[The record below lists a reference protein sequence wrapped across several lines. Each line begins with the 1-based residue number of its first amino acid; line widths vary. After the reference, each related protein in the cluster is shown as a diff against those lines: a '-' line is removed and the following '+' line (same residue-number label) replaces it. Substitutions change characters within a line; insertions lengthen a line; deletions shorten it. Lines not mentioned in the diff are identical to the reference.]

1 MDKRRIAV
9 VTGSRAE
16 YGLLT
21 PLLRRLRLRD
31 GVTLQLVV
39 TSSHLS
45 EEFGCT
51 YGEIERDGF
60 PVAARVQML
69 PDDDGA
75 FATIR
80 AIARGVCGSGEV
92 LDRLK
97 PDLLVLTGDR
107 YEMLAAAQAALV
119 MRLPVGHIF
128 GGDTTAGAFDE
139 AIRHSI
145 SKMAHLHFVSNEL
158 AARRVRQLGE
168 DPTTIFNVGSLGVD
182 AILQTPL
189 LSQAEVERQLGF
201 RLRRRNL
208 LVTFHPVTLTEDS
221 GLSQC
226 QALLQALDRLGDRFG
241 FVFTM
246 PNADPGG
253 RRLAREIEAFVSGRT
268 HARAYASLGREL
280 YLSTMAQV
288 DAVIGNSSSGL
299 YEAPTLKRATV
310 NVGDR
315 QQGRIMAESVLS
327 CEAEPGQ
334 IIRAIENAIKLDCSA
349 VINPYGDGHAAERIV
364 AELLRPRDQARLVK
378 KTFHDLCS

>member
-1 MDKRRIAV
+1 MESRRIAV

-21 PLLRRLRLRD
+21 PLLKRFRIRD
-31 GVTLQLVV
+31 DVTLQLVV
-39 TSSHLS
+39 TGSHLS
-45 EEFGCT
+45 EEFGRT
-51 YGEIERDGF
+51 DREIERDGF
-60 PVAARVQML
+60 PVAARVEMV

-75 FATIR
+75 SSTIR
-80 AIARGVCGSGEV
+80 AIARGVAGFGEA
-92 LDRLK
+92 LKRLN

-145 SKMAHLHFVSNEL
+145 SKMSHLHFVCNEA

-168 DPTTIFNVGSLGVD
+168 DPATIFNVGSLGVD

-189 LSQAEVERQLGF
+189 VGQTELQWQLGF
-201 RLRRRNL
+201 HFLRRNL
-208 LVTFHPVTLTEDS
+208 LVTFHPVTLSEDN

-226 QALLQALDRLGDRFG
+226 RALLQALDRLGDGFG
-241 FVFTM
+241 LVFTM

-253 RRLAREIEAFVSGRT
+253 RRLAREIEAFVSGRP
-268 HARAYASLGREL
+268 HARAYASLGRQL

-334 IIRAIENAIKLDCSA
+334 IIRAIEKAMKLDCSA
-349 VINPYGDGHAAERIV
+349 VVNPYGDGRAAERIV

-378 KTFHDLCS
+378 KRFHDLSC

>member
-21 PLLRRLRLRD
+21 PLLKLLRLRD
-31 GVTLQLVV
+31 DVTMQLVV
-39 TSSHLS
+39 TGSHLS

-60 PVAARVQML
+60 PVAARVEML
-69 PDDDGA
+69 PDGDGA

-80 AIARGVCGSGEV
+80 AIARGVCGFGEV
-92 LDRLK
+92 LERLK
-97 PDLLVLTGDR
+97 PDLLMLTGDR

-139 AIRHSI
+139 SIRHSI
-145 SKMAHLHFVSNEL
+145 TKMAHLHFVSNEL

-189 LSQAEVERQLGF
+189 LSRAEVEGQLGLRF
-201 RLRRRNL
+201 RGRNL
-208 LVTFHPVTLTEDS
+208 LVTFHPVTLIEDS

-226 QALLQALDRLGDRFG
+226 QALLHALDRLGDRFAL
-241 FVFTM
+241 VFTM

-253 RRLAREIEAFVSGRT
+253 RRLVREIEAFVSGRP
-268 HARAYASLGREL
+268 HARAYTSLGRQL

-315 QQGRIMAESVLS
+315 QEGRITAESVLS
-327 CEAEPGQ
+327 CEAESGQ

-349 VINPYGDGHAAERIV
+349 VVNPYGDGRAGERIV
-364 AELLRPRDQARLVK
+364 TELLRSRGYASLVK
-378 KTFHDLCS
+378 KRFHDLRF